1 MLHYNYYQLS
11 SKAYVHVGKL
21 QGQRMNK
28 TRDETVSTT
37 VSRKQFLFLRYF
49 SLTLIDLTV
58 LHLLAEYWDRITITS
73 FGVSLFVAIVLQF
86 LLKLTIYF
94 DDRVGAYFKSKNSLK
109 MQIFRILSA
118 WAILFISKLIILE
131 ILHVI
136 FDDAL
141 VFAGAYDGLF
151 TFIILVAVILVVE
164 YFFRWIYRSL
174 A

>member
-1 MLHYNYYQLS
+1 
-11 SKAYVHVGKL
+11 
-21 QGQRMNK
+21 MNK
-28 TRDETVSTT
+28 TTDEEVGSSN
-37 VSRKQFLFLRYF
+37 VSRKQELFLRYF
-49 SLTLIDLTV
+49 TLTLIDLTV

-73 FGVSLFVAIVLQF
+73 FGVSLFVAIILQF

-94 DDRVGAYFKSKNSLK
+94 DDRVGEYFKSKNSLK

-141 VFAGAYDGLF
+141 VFTGMYDGLF
-151 TFIILVAVILVVE
+151 TFIVLVAAILVAE
-164 YFFRWIYRSL
+164 YFFRRIYKSL

>member
-1 MLHYNYYQLS
+1 
-11 SKAYVHVGKL
+11 
-21 QGQRMNK
+21 MNK
-28 TRDETVSTT
+28 TTDEVGSSNI
-37 VSRKQFLFLRYF
+37 SRKQELFLRYF
-49 SLTLIDLTV
+49 TLTLIDLTV

-73 FGVSLFVAIVLQF
+73 FGVSLFVAIILQF

-94 DDRVGAYFKSKNSLK
+94 DDRVGEYFKSKNSLK

-118 WAILFISKLIILE
+118 WAILFISKLIIIE

-141 VFAGAYDGLF
+141 VFTGMYDGLF
-151 TFIILVAVILVVE
+151 TFIVLVAAILVTE
-164 YFFRWIYRSL
+164 YFFRRIYKSL

>member
-1 MLHYNYYQLS
+1 MI
-11 SKAYVHVGKL
+11 
-21 QGQRMNK
+21 K
-28 TRDETVSTT
+28 TTDETVSTT
-37 VSRKQFLFLRYF
+37 VSRKQLLFLRYF

-58 LHLLAEYWDRITITS
+58 LHLLAEYWDRITISS
-73 FGVSLFVAIVLQF
+73 FGVSLFVAIILQF

-94 DDRVGAYFKSKNSLK
+94 DDRVAKYFKSKNSLK

-141 VFAGAYDGLF
+141 VFAGMYDGLF

-164 YFFRWIYRSL
+164 YFFRWIYKSL